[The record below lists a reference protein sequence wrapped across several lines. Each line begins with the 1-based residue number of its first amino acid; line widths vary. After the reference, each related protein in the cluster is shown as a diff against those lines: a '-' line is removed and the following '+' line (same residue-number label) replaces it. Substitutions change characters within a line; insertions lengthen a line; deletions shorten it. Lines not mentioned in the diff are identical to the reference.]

1 MDIIGMG
8 SEIVECPRIG
18 GMIERHG
25 ELFLRRVYT
34 EREIRQCHARKRA
47 LEHFAGL
54 WAAKEAVLK
63 ALGVRRGGGGAWVE
77 VEIRSAPQGAHRVLV
92 QGAVKEAARS
102 RGVGDIL
109 VSIARCRTYATAHAL
124 AVGSRARS
132 PEPDRAEWD

>member
-1 MDIIGMG
+1 MDIIGMA
-8 SEIVECPRIG
+8 SEIIECPRIG

-34 EREIRQCHARKRA
+34 EREIRQCHARTRS

-54 WAAKEAVLK
+54 WAGKEAVLK

-77 VEIRSAPQGAHRVLV
+77 VEIRIEPQGAHRVFI
-92 QGAVKEAARS
+92 QGSVKETARS
-102 RGVGDIL
+102 RGVAEIL

-124 AVGSRARS
+124 ALGSRGRAA
-132 PEPDRAEWD
+132 EPDRAEWE